1 MSLKAV
7 NILVLLCLGACLAQ
21 DNAPPNAQPRVAAHL
36 QECYRRRDIFER
48 DNRLP
53 MTPNMLIEL
62 LRKVEDSPGFTLNIQ
77 QFTTSLLHR
86 MKQDGIIREFRFL
99 APPPHNQLNSKA
111 ITSQSFSN
119 SSGKRHRRKS
129 RWHPQIQHERVQLSQ
144 TPRPLN
150 PIDSRKCQPISD
162 RFTHNRGTGK
172 ARARAMSQHD

>member
-86 MKQDGIIREFRFL
+86 MKQDGIIREFSLSRP
-99 APPPHNQLNSKA
+99 AA
-111 ITSQSFSN
+111 AQSIKLESN
-119 SSGKRHRRKS
+119 H
-129 RWHPQIQHERVQLSQ
+129 V
-144 TPRPLN
+144 
-150 PIDSRKCQPISD
+150 PIFFQFQRQAASP
-162 RFTHNRGTGK
+162 
-172 ARARAMSQHD
+172 

>member
-21 DNAPPNAQPRVAAHL
+21 DNTPLNAQPRVAAHL

-62 LRKVEDSPGFTLNIQ
+62 LRKVEDSPGFSMNIQ

-86 MKQDGIIREFRFL
+86 MKQDGIIREFALSPRRR
-99 APPPHNQLNSKA
+99 A
-111 ITSQSFSN
+111 IN
-119 SSGKRHRRKS
+119 
-129 RWHPQIQHERVQLSQ
+129 
-144 TPRPLN
+144 
-150 PIDSRKCQPISD
+150 
-162 RFTHNRGTGK
+162 
-172 ARARAMSQHD
+172 